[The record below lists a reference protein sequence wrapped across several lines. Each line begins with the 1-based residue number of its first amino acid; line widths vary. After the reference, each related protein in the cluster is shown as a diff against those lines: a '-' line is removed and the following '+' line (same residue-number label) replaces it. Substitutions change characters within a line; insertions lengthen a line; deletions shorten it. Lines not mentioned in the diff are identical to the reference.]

1 MTRLQCCRSCGST
14 NLHPFLDLGDVALAD
29 NILTTEELAEGGEPF
44 HRLDAALCTDCGLVQ
59 LLEEVDPEVLFV
71 DNYHYFSSFSDALLA
86 HSRENALARIE
97 AQGLGR
103 DSFVVELASNDGY
116 LLRNFVEAGIPAL
129 GVEPSPGPAQAARDI
144 GVDVVEKFFGD
155 ELAAEI
161 VAERG
166 QADLI
171 VANNVL
177 AHIPDF
183 QGFLRGMKTL
193 LKPGGVVTIE
203 NPSVVELVKRCAFDT
218 MYHEHYRYLS
228 CTSVSN
234 GAERVGLHLNHVEY
248 FPELHGGTNRW
259 YLGHEHDPSPEAREW
274 LEMEAEL
281 GAASP
286 EFYDGFGHRVEQ
298 LKTDLLKLLHDL
310 KAEGATIAAY
320 GAAAKGTT
328 MINYVG
334 VTTDL
339 VDYVVDRN
347 VHKHGRVMPGTH
359 QPIRPVEAL
368 IDEQPDYVLILAWNF
383 AEEIMRQQA
392 AYAEAG
398 GKFIIPVPTP
408 EVVS

>member
-1 MTRLQCCRSCGST
+1 MSRLACCRSCGST
-14 NLHPFLDLGDVALAD
+14 NLHPFLDLGEVALAD
-29 NILTTEELAEGGEPF
+29 NILTPEEVAAGDEPF
-44 HRLDAALCTDCGLVQ
+44 HRLDAALCEDCGLVQ

-71 DNYHYFSSFSDALLA
+71 ENYHYFSSFSDALLA

-97 AQGLGR
+97 AQGL
-103 DSFVVELASNDGY
+103 DESSFVVELASNDGY

-129 GVEPSPGPAQAARDI
+129 GIEPSPGPAAAARKI
-144 GVDVVEKFFGD
+144 GVDVVEEFFGD
-155 ELAAEI
+155 ELAERI

-166 QADLI
+166 EADLI
-171 VANNVL
+171 IANNVL

-228 CTSVSN
+228 CTSVKN

-248 FPELHGGTNRW
+248 FPDLHGGTNRW
-259 YLGHEHDPSPEAREW
+259 FLGHEDDPSPEAIEW

-281 GAASP
+281 GAASR

-298 LKTDLLKLLHDL
+298 LKTDLLKLLRDL

-368 IDEQPDYVLILAWNF
+368 VEEQPDYVLILAWNF

-398 GKFIIPVPTP
+398 GKFIVPVPTP

>member
-1 MTRLQCCRSCGST
+1 MSRLRACRSCGST

-29 NILTTEELAEGGEPF
+29 NILTPEEVAAGGEPF
-44 HRLDAALCTDCGLVQ
+44 HRLDVALCPNCGLVQ
-59 LLEEVDPEVLFV
+59 LLEEVDPGVLFV

-86 HSRENALARIE
+86 HSREHALGRIE
-97 AQGLGR
+97 AQGLGP

-144 GVDVVEKFFGD
+144 GVDVVEEFFGD
-155 ELAAEI
+155 ELAARI

-166 QADLI
+166 RADLI
-171 VANNVL
+171 IANNVL

-228 CTSVSN
+228 CTSVKN

-248 FPELHGGTNRW
+248 FPDLHGGTNRW
-259 YLGHEHDPSPEAREW
+259 YLGHDDAPSPEALEW
-274 LEMEAEL
+274 LEMEADL
-281 GAASP
+281 GAATP

-298 LKTDLLKLLHDL
+298 LKTDLLKLLRDL

-334 VTTDL
+334 ITTDL

-359 QPIRPVEAL
+359 QPIRPVEVL
-368 IDEQPDYVLILAWNF
+368 VEEQPDYVVILAWNF

-398 GKFIIPVPTP
+398 GKFIVPVPSP
-408 EVVS
+408 EVV